1 MGNEVPKR
9 RDGRCTGT
17 DRAVT
22 PVTGKLFE
30 IAIVVLFVAALSAVL
45 YGGVVPE
52 YRTATAVEIEDRTLA
67 AASNAIEASV
77 PASGTGRTTVR
88 RSTGETRVDLP
99 ETIRGR
105 PYRIRAVT
113 DAIRLE
119 HPHPSVGGRLVPA
132 LPPRV
137 TEVEGEWRSGGTLLV
152 RGRLSDG
159 EVTLELVTR

>member
-1 MGNEVPKR
+1 MGNEDPKR
-9 RDGRCTGT
+9 RGGRSAGS

-77 PASGTGRTTVR
+77 PASGTDRTTVR
-88 RSTGETRVDLP
+88 RATGETRVDLP
-99 ETIRGR
+99 GTIRGR
-105 PYRIRAVT
+105 PYRIRAGT
-113 DAIRLE
+113 NGIRLD
-119 HPHPSVGGRLVPA
+119 HPHHAIGGRRELA

-137 TEVEGEWRSGGTLLV
+137 TGIEGEWRSGGTLLV
-152 RGRLSDG
+152 RARPADG